1 MGASIDEPAANR
13 CGVRGW
19 ASSFINRGNF
29 VHSEGFAPLNQCPVA
44 RIPDLFALPMFK
56 GFRLLVAVHG
66 YGLPRQTQR
75 QFPAS
80 GSVHEKGFALPGI
93 IFIGTVLCQGFTPSL
108 LSACPHPWV
117 QYNPYQKQHQILSS
131 QAELFHARLQTFGEV
146 GWQRRFLRSTPPFLR
161 YGAKTASH
169 RITHS
174 DASDAPKAL
183 PRHHRRA
190 SA

>member
-93 IFIGTVLCQGFTPSL
+93 IFIGTVFCQGFTPSL

-117 QYNPYQKQHQILSS
+117 QYIGQVPYNSS
-131 QAELFHARLQTFGEV
+131 FGD
-146 GWQRRFLRSTPPFLR
+146 
-161 YGAKTASH
+161 SH
-169 RITHS
+169 RKNP
-174 DASDAPKAL
+174 ASIARAAY
-183 PRHHRRA
+183 HRDLRR
-190 SA
+190 

>member
-117 QYNPYQKQHQILSS
+117 QYRTMWQSFTRKPTSLRIPVKNVQSKVVNCISENSTTSPSRPAESS
-131 QAELFHARLQTFGEV
+131 
-146 GWQRRFLRSTPPFLR
+146 
-161 YGAKTASH
+161 AKRTS
-169 RITHS
+169 S
-174 DASDAPKAL
+174 
-183 PRHHRRA
+183 
-190 SA
+190 

>member
-93 IFIGTVLCQGFTPSL
+93 IFIGTVFCQGFTPSL

-117 QYNPYQKQHQILSS
+117 QYTHDLCDS
-131 QAELFHARLQTFGEV
+131 
-146 GWQRRFLRSTPPFLR
+146 PFLAVCVQPLQQMMR
-161 YGAKTASH
+161 LCQLFDLLERPLGYIGD
-169 RITHS
+169 IC
-174 DASDAPKAL
+174 
-183 PRHHRRA
+183 
-190 SA
+190 